1 MKEFLFRP
9 KQLAIIILWLAL
21 AGCLGGPSAPTNF
34 YMLSALS
41 PTQAGTSA
49 ATAEGPIRIGLATV
63 VVPEYLN
70 RNEIVVNLDN
80 TVYQLAEFNQWAEP
94 LSDNL
99 TRVLEENLT
108 NLLRDDLI
116 EVFLASDSSIPSD
129 YRLEVDVLR
138 LDGNLGDQVTLVAQW
153 ALLAAEE
160 EDLILLRRSAY
171 QESAADNTYKGL
183 VMAKS
188 RTVEKLSQDMAAA
201 IKKTLASHRKQ

>member
-1 MKEFLFRP
+1 MREFLFRP
-9 KQLAIIILWLAL
+9 IHLATMIFWVAL

-34 YMLSALS
+34 YMLSPLS
-41 PTQAGTSA
+41 QAQAGTSA
-49 ATAEGPIRIGLATV
+49 ETAEGRIRIGLATV

-80 TVYQLAEFNQWAEP
+80 TVYQLAEFDQWAEP
-94 LSDNL
+94 LNDNL

-116 EVFLASDSSIPSD
+116 DVFLASDSSIPSD

-138 LDGNLGDQVTLVAQW
+138 LDGNLGDQVTLIAQW
-153 ALLAAEE
+153 ALLEPEE
-160 EDLILLRRSAY
+160 EDLILMRRSEY
-171 QESAADNTYKGL
+171 QESAADSSYKRL

-188 RTVEKLSQDMAAA
+188 RTIEKLSRDMAAA
-201 IKKTLASHRKQ
+201 IQKAVANKR